1 MLPYCVECSKKK
13 KPSLALS
20 YDKLHWLLEI
30 LVRNPLGN
38 LNIFNSFSNLKFDLL
53 TVPQVSMSISAYI
66 YVSIS
71 DFYIVV
77 SIYYANLS
85 F

>member
-53 TVPQVSMSISAYI
+53 TVPQVNVSIYMHISAYMS
-66 YVSIS
+66 VCQTST
-71 DFYIVV
+71 
-77 SIYYANLS
+77 L
-85 F
+85 

>member
-38 LNIFNSFSNLKFDLL
+38 LNIFNSLSNLKFDLL
-53 TVPQVSMSISAYI
+53 TVPQVSMSISAYTRMSV
-66 YVSIS
+66 YQTST
-71 DFYIVV
+71 
-77 SIYYANLS
+77 L
-85 F
+85 